1 MHEEHNPSEPLS
13 RGTSVA
19 PHAGAEHIALSPV
32 GRWYATAVKHLQEDG
47 ATDELTISR
56 ECSRLWSR
64 RSRGRDMTEH
74 HDKHT
79 MERMRE
85 HLARADSELETAQHF
100 LDPGSGEGAEMD
112 LVRAIASAREDIG
125 EALETVRWRL
135 GEPEG

>member
-1 MHEEHNPSEPLS
+1 
-13 RGTSVA
+13 
-19 PHAGAEHIALSPV
+19 
-32 GRWYATAVKHLQEDG
+32 
-47 ATDELTISR
+47 
-56 ECSRLWSR
+56 
-64 RSRGRDMTEH
+64 MTQH
-74 HDKHT
+74 HDRNT

-100 LDPGSGEGAEMD
+100 LDPGSAEGGEMA